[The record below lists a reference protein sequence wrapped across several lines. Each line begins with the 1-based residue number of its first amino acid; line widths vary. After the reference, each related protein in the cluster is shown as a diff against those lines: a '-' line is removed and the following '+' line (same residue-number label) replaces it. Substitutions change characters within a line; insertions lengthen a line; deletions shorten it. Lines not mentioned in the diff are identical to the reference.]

1 MASQLGTGKALGT
14 VTGAEDARR
23 LIGGTPQMGAGT
35 PIGGRSIDLPALRP
49 AASPVNTYFES
60 RGPILGG
67 PVVIPRPPELPQPSQ
82 DMAALA
88 KALGSFSTA
97 LDAMGETYVAVEK
110 MRQDK
115 ADIEGRQIAKDL
127 QVKYPGQRFAE
138 IRDQLYR
145 KASAGDLEAR
155 AAYERLQVLSPLRQ
169 AFTQRH
175 LEMAAIRSEIDSAPS
190 RWALMAEVPD
200 ENGNMIPKES
210 LPPNHPLILRAQQ
223 QLIRI
228 NTSDPVVYK
237 QFEASNYATQ
247 ANLTTA
253 QTKLYNA
260 YNFKNEVNSV
270 YQNAKAVILDTKLSR
285 AEKSAAISKSLAE
298 ARIALGPEEYSKLVK
313 LVPPMLGNIAA
324 ERATGKGKNGGFEYS
339 PEQGQAYEVESTE
352 IAMNIV
358 AGPNGETLQQR
369 LGDQGGPSMVVD
381 MVREGMQRISGMR
394 NAVRGVDEAVGEEIA
409 ENYIDAYG
417 LRDPAVMNDAQL
429 LNTRTI
435 QANNAASADARLKN
449 PAAFTAFQR
458 TLKSAAETSENLGSA
473 RIQQNFAE
481 VAAGIVNSDLT
492 GEEKIAL
499 LKELKGADEKTLR
512 PYFKDADAD
521 RKDDNKPYAA
531 ANNDLINK
539 ILKQREAIMML
550 PGVGGN
556 TGLSEKESISL
567 VAEKRGLK
575 LKLKEIAKS
584 VRNKGGDDLAIAAA
598 QETFLKNYSS
608 QIQEQARQET
618 ANLKPPVIPDVNK
631 FNAEYNKTFTWGVP
645 SKVRT
650 DLNKAVQSGRVV
662 PKEVLASEL
671 ESFIRTNKLSPQ
683 MEFIIKTSGYSR
695 KVDQFFQMQWKNSFP
710 DVPFPTLKPEETQRL
725 KDLQLSNAAP
735 APTSGGSSSYAHSLA
750 NNILNTLTGTTPA
763 VAATMPTTF
772 ETLPQLRRPTIQIP
786 VAPAPQPRTRQ
797 GDTPPTRVR
806 VSAAVGNYA
815 VAGVYHPQ
823 TGRGFAVPGATD
835 RLGRPVV
842 LSQGAANAYHQM
854 VRDSKGAVKYSDIES
869 AQRSVAHNA
878 KVKGAADSNHL
889 RGNAIDVHGGSRTW
903 IKKHGQKYGW
913 VYLVYPGGDWHFD
926 YRGS

>member
-23 LIGGTPQMGAGT
+23 LIGGTPQVGAGT
-35 PIGGRSIDLPALRP
+35 PIGGRSFDLPALRP

-67 PVVIPRPPELPQPSQ
+67 PVVIPRPPELPQPSG

-88 KALGSFSTA
+88 KSLGSFSA
-97 LDAMGETYVAVEK
+97 VLDAMGETYVAVEK

-115 ADIEGRQIAKDL
+115 ADIAGRKAAADVE
-127 QVKYPGQRFAE
+127 VKYPGQGFAQ
-138 IRDQLYR
+138 IRDQLYK

-155 AAYERLQVLSPLRQ
+155 AMYERLQALSPLQ
-169 AFTQRH
+169 LAYANRH
-175 LEMAAIRSEIDSAPS
+175 LEIAATRNEISTAPG
-190 RWALMAEVPD
+190 RWASMTEVQD
-200 ENGNMIPKES
+200 ENGNMVPKES
-210 LPPNHPLILRAQQ
+210 LPPNHPAILRAQQ

-237 QFEASNYATQ
+237 QFEASIYATHS
-247 ANLTTA
+247 NLTTA
-253 QTKLYNA
+253 QVKTHNA
-260 YNFKNEVNSV
+260 YKFRQSGAALQEEIRSNLLS
-270 YQNAKAVILDTKLSR
+270 NAPM
-285 AEKSAAISKSLAE
+285 AEKIMNLSLKFNDLRE
-298 ARIALGPEEYSKLVK
+298 ALGPEEYANMVK
-313 LVPPMLGNIAA
+313 LAPDMFYNSAVGLAMQKDGGSTVINMELAKQYLNQA
-324 ERATGKGKNGGFEYS
+324 EVFYLN
-339 PEQGQAYEVESTE
+339 V
-352 IAMNIV
+352 V
-358 AGPNGETLQQR
+358 AGPNNEKLSER
-369 LGDQGGPSMVVD
+369 LGAEGGAAGFVD
-381 MVREGMQRISGMR
+381 SFRKGMQLLSGLR
-394 NAVRGVDEAVGEEIA
+394 NSVRGVAEAEGEDIA
-409 ENYIDAYG
+409 EQYIQAYG

-435 QANNAASADARLKN
+435 QANAAASADARLKN

-481 VAAGIVNSDLT
+481 VAAGIANSDLT

-512 PYFKDADAD
+512 SYFKDAEAARDE
-521 RKDDNKPYAA
+521 DNKPYAA
-531 ANNDLINK
+531 ANRDLINRIMK
-539 ILKQREAIMML
+539 EREAALKL

-556 TGLSEKESISL
+556 TGLSEKETIDL
-567 VAEKRGLK
+567 VAEKRGLQ
-575 LKLKEIAKS
+575 LKLREIAKS
-584 VRNKGGDDLAIAAA
+584 VRDKGGDDLAVAAA
-598 QETFLKNYSS
+598 QENFLKTYSS
-608 QIQEQARQET
+608 QVREQANQET

-631 FNAEYNKTFTWGVP
+631 FNTDYNKIFTWGVP

-650 DLNKAVQSGRVV
+650 ELNKAVQYGKVV

-695 KVDQFFQMQWKNSFP
+695 KVDQFFQKQWKNSFP
-710 DVPFPTLKPEETQRL
+710 DVPFPTLQPEETRRL

-735 APTSGGSSSYAHSLA
+735 APTLGGSSSYAHSLA
-750 NNILNTLTGTTPA
+750 NNVLNALTGTAPA

-797 GDTPPTRVR
+797 GDTPPTRVP

-823 TGRGFAVPGATD
+823 TGRGFAVPGVTD

-878 KVKGAADSNHL
+878 KVGGAADSNHL
-889 RGNAIDVHGGSRTW
+889 RGNAIDVHGGSRAW